1 MNDTL
6 TLRDIDDYVEALL
19 AFLPTQS
26 QIQMI
31 EDYSSIIE
39 NNPQY
44 QRIVRRKLRIARSH
58 NVFDNVNIEELHLES
73 ESKFISI
80 MDIIERKLED
90 YKIHVK
96 NQLETTFT
104 ISRKVSFALTRGD
117 SVDESIG
124 SIFLYGID
132 RVSDYG
138 DFFNAGFYCVVNQ
151 LDHIIWVGALMHV
164 ETGDIF
170 DGV

>member
-39 NNPQY
+39 NNLQY

-58 NVFDNVNIEELHLES
+58 KILI
-73 ESKFISI
+73 SK
-80 MDIIERKLED
+80 
-90 YKIHVK
+90 
-96 NQLETTFT
+96 
-104 ISRKVSFALTRGD
+104 
-117 SVDESIG
+117 
-124 SIFLYGID
+124 
-132 RVSDYG
+132 
-138 DFFNAGFYCVVNQ
+138 
-151 LDHIIWVGALMHV
+151 
-164 ETGDIF
+164 
-170 DGV
+170 